1 MKMIIDGKKVDSV
14 SKETFDVIAPATG
27 IVVDNVPKATA
38 EDIEKAVTAAVK
50 GQKEWEKFSVTER
63 ADVLYKF
70 IDIVELNKES
80 LAQTLCAEN
89 GKPIT
94 EARAEIGNI
103 KIAFRAFAEHAKHYY
118 GSIIPPGTEAGQE
131 NVYVYSVD
139 GSPASKK
146 ALVEHTGGMMGIG
159 AQSPI
164 NLGKKAV
171 KIANAVLNGEDY
183 EKETYEETFFIN
195 RDNVE
200 MYGTD
205 GWQ

>member
-1 MKMIIDGKKVDSV
+1 MVIRESAEDYLETILVLKNRLGNVRSIDIAHELSFSKPSV
-14 SKETFDVIAPATG
+14 SVAMKNLKTSNYIT
-27 IVVDNVPKATA
+27 VD
-38 EDIEKAVTAAVK
+38 
-50 GQKEWEKFSVTER
+50 
-63 ADVLYKF
+63 
-70 IDIVELNKES
+70 
-80 LAQTLCAEN
+80 EN
-89 GKPIT
+89 GFI
-94 EARAEIGNI
+94 NL
-103 KIAFRAFAEHAKHYY
+103 
-118 GSIIPPGTEAGQE
+118 TEAGQE
-131 NVYVYSVD
+131 KVYVYSVD

>member
-1 MKMIIDGKKVDSV
+1 MLALIL
-14 SKETFDVIAPATG
+14 
-27 IVVDNVPKATA
+27 
-38 EDIEKAVTAAVK
+38 
-50 GQKEWEKFSVTER
+50 
-63 ADVLYKF
+63 VLDA
-70 IDIVELNKES
+70 ILCGDDQMVELVREV
-80 LAQTLCAEN
+80 
-89 GKPIT
+89 
-94 EARAEIGNI
+94 
-103 KIAFRAFAEHAKHYY
+103 
-118 GSIIPPGTEAGQE
+118 IIEAGQE
-131 NVYVYSVD
+131 KVYVYSVD

-205 GWQ
+205 GWL

>member
-1 MKMIIDGKKVDSV
+1 M
-14 SKETFDVIAPATG
+14 
-27 IVVDNVPKATA
+27 
-38 EDIEKAVTAAVK
+38 
-50 GQKEWEKFSVTER
+50 R
-63 ADVLYKF
+63 
-70 IDIVELNKES
+70 
-80 LAQTLCAEN
+80 
-89 GKPIT
+89 
-94 EARAEIGNI
+94 EAI
-103 KIAFRAFAEHAKHYY
+103 
-118 GSIIPPGTEAGQE
+118 TEAGQE
-131 NVYVYSVD
+131 KVYVYSVD

-205 GWQ
+205 GWQDVYKRQMPVIFLLFTAVESRVYHRDRQRQDLYSE